1 MEIGRPQN
9 NPVEKKVRN
18 KIFFDNLLSKIK
30 SLILH
35 ETLKFINGKIKEV
48 YKKEKL
54 GFRSLLLTLNMKIV
68 FKGTISYNKV
78 FIYKTL
84 KEIFSDDISKR
95 YHLLNKD
102 NNKIL
107 IERLLNEKDEEKRN
121 IFENIL
127 NLTFLDIAQYLTGQR
142 EDLIQLQGLTLPEK
156 FDPQKSADKEYAEQI
171 FDLMKNIE
179 KMINENIRKR
189 RRRNFDNYFCLK

>member
-1 MEIGRPQN
+1 M
-9 NPVEKKVRN
+9 
-18 KIFFDNLLSKIK
+18 
-30 SLILH
+30 
-35 ETLKFINGKIKEV
+35 
-48 YKKEKL
+48 
-54 GFRSLLLTLNMKIV
+54 
-68 FKGTISYNKV
+68 
-78 FIYKTL
+78 
-84 KEIFSDDISKR
+84 
-95 YHLLNKD
+95 
-102 NNKIL
+102 

-171 FDLMKNIE
+171 FDFMKNIE

-189 RRRNFDNYFCLK
+189 RRRNVDYNK

>member
-18 KIFFDNLLSKIK
+18 KIIFVHLLSKIK

-54 GFRSLLLTLNMKIV
+54 GFNSLLLNLKI
-68 FKGTISYNKV
+68 FLKSKIIHNKV

-84 KEIFSDDISKR
+84 KEIFSEDII
-95 YHLLNKD
+95 YN
-102 NNKIL
+102 
-107 IERLLNEKDEEKRN
+107 
-121 IFENIL
+121 
-127 NLTFLDIAQYLTGQR
+127 
-142 EDLIQLQGLTLPEK
+142 
-156 FDPQKSADKEYAEQI
+156 
-171 FDLMKNIE
+171 
-179 KMINENIRKR
+179 
-189 RRRNFDNYFCLK
+189 

>member
-18 KIFFDNLLSKIK
+18 KIIFVHLLSKIK

-54 GFRSLLLTLNMKIV
+54 GFNSLLLNLKI
-68 FKGTISYNKV
+68 FLKSKIIHNKV

-84 KEIFSDDISKR
+84 KEIFSEDIIDMS
-95 YHLLNKD
+95 HLPHKD
-102 NNKIL
+102 LNKIL

-171 FDLMKNIE
+171 FDFMKNIE

-189 RRRNFDNYFCLK
+189 RRRNVDYNK

>member
-1 MEIGRPQN
+1 MEIVRPQN

-18 KIFFDNLLSKIK
+18 KIFFFDNLLSKIK
-30 SLILH
+30 SLILR
-35 ETLKFINGKIKEV
+35 ESLIFINDKIKKV

-54 GFRSLLLTLNMKIV
+54 GLRSLLLKFSMKIV

-171 FDLMKNIE
+171 FDFMKNIE

-189 RRRNFDNYFCLK
+189 RRRNFDYNQ

>member
-9 NPVEKKVRN
+9 NPVEKKVRY

-30 SLILH
+30 SLILR
-35 ETLKFINGKIKEV
+35 ESLIFINDKIKKV

-54 GFRSLLLTLNMKIV
+54 GLRSLLLKFSMKIV

-171 FDLMKNIE
+171 FDFMKNIE

-189 RRRNFDNYFCLK
+189 RRRNFDYNQ